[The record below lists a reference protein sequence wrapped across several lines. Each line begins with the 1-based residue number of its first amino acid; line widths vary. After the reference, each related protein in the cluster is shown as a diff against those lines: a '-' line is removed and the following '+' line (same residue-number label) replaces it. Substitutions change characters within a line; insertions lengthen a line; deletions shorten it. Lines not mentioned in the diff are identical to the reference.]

1 MYPRPIP
8 ETSPLRRAA
17 YVGFVVLVLVL
28 CLLPLVS
35 ITMTSLRS
43 FEEVMA
49 GNYWGWPH
57 SINFVQNYGGVF
69 QQTAMARYFL
79 NSLIITLPSVLGV
92 LASRR

>member
-1 MYPRPIP
+1 M
-8 ETSPLRRAA
+8 
-17 YVGFVVLVLVL
+17 LVLVL
-28 CLLPLVS
+28 CLLALVS

-92 LASRR
+92 LSSRR